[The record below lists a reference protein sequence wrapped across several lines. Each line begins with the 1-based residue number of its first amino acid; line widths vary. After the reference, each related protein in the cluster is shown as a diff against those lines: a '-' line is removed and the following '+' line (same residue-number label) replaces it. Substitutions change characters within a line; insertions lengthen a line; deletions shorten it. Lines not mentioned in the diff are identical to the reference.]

1 MSMHTRVRKLL
12 PKLKARNL
20 GAFLVSSPYNISYLA
35 DYKCRDSWML
45 VTADGVFYFTDSRYT
60 LEMRT
65 NLKGIHVVAIRD
77 SAVKTLAG
85 VCRRLKIAR
94 LGFEERQV
102 SYVQYSRLHEQLA
115 PAVALEPVSGLV
127 EALRSVKDRSE
138 IARIRHATEITVK
151 AYRFIKEILAPGM
164 KEIEVAG
171 ELERFIRYQGASCA
185 SFDIIVA
192 SGPNSSFPHHLTS
205 SRVMQPGEPV
215 MIDMGVEYEGY
226 KSDLT
231 RVFFLGKLYTLGQK
245 VYQAVLTA
253 QKRAIAAIKPGVSVK
268 TVDKAARDYLKA
280 QGLGKFFLHSLG
292 HGVGLEVHEAPGLT
306 GLVDDRLLPGQVV
319 TVEPAVY
326 LPGKFGIRI
335 EDLVLVTSQGCEVL
349 SGALNK

>member
-1 MSMHTRVRKLL
+1 MHTRVKKLL
-12 PKLKARNL
+12 SKLKDRHID
-20 GAFLVSSPYNISYLA
+20 AFLVSSSYNISYLA

-45 VTADGVFYFTDSRYT
+45 VTPRGVYYFTDSRYT
-60 LEMRT
+60 LEMRK
-65 NLKGIHVVAIRD
+65 NLKDIHVVTIRD

-85 VCRRLKIAR
+85 VCRKLKISC
-94 LGFEERQV
+94 LGFEERHV
-102 SYVQYSRLHEQLA
+102 SYAQYSKLREQLS
-115 PAVALEPVSGLV
+115 PVVSIEPVSGLV

-138 IARIRHATEITVK
+138 IARIRRATAITVK
-151 AYRFIKEILAPGM
+151 AYNFIKEILAPGM

-171 ELERFIRYQGASCA
+171 EIEKFIRYQGAARA

-205 SRVMQPGEPV
+205 SRVLQAGDPV

-231 RVFFLGKLYTLGQK
+231 RVFFLGKLYILRQK
-245 VYQAVLTA
+245 IYRAVLTA
-253 QKRAIAAIKPGVSVK
+253 QKRAIAAIKPGVPVK
-268 TVDKAARDYLKA
+268 TVDKAARDYLKS

-306 GLVDDRLLPGQVV
+306 GLVEDKLLPGQVV